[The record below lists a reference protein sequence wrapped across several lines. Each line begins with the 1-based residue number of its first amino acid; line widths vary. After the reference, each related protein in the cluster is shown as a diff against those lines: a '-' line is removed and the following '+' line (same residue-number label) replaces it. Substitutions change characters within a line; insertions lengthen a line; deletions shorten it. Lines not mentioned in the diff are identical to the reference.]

1 MFTKPPVTR
10 NLGGVQ
16 ERTLD
21 SEEDPKSKWTT
32 GPRRCQG
39 SHRAAV
45 STVRPPLQGTRGDP
59 VGPHH
64 TGQSHR
70 SGAGMCEHAH
80 THVCTHARVLVCG
93 PGGHLGRGVGRSS
106 PAHRGGSVSVQR
118 PAHPSPSATSPASS
132 LSAAT
137 CAEHVLGTQQAARR
151 CVSQTP
157 QRLEVT
163 PQPHLPGS
171 IRPSITG
178 GREPRPGRC
187 GGGGQTRLRC

>member
-1 MFTKPPVTR
+1 MV
-10 NLGGVQ
+10 
-16 ERTLD
+16 
-21 SEEDPKSKWTT
+21 
-32 GPRRCQG
+32 
-39 SHRAAV
+39 H
-45 STVRPPLQGTRGDP
+45 PPLQGTRGDP

-64 TGQSHR
+64 TGQSRR
-70 SGAGMCEHAH
+70 SGAGMCAHAR
-80 THVCTHARVLVCG
+80 TRVCTHARVLMCG

-106 PAHRGGSVSVQR
+106 LAHRGGSISVQR
-118 PAHPSPSATSPASS
+118 PASPSPSVTSPASS
-132 LSAAT
+132 LSAVT
-137 CAEHVLGTQQAARR
+137 CAEHVLGTQQAAHS

-187 GGGGQTRLRC
+187 GWGAQTRLRCMRSAGRQTRHGARAGVSSGAGEPACGGSH